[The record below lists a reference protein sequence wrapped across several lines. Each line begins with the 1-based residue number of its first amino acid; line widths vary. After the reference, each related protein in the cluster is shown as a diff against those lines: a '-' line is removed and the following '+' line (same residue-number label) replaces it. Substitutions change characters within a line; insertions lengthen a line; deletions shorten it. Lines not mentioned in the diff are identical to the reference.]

1 MGQSHLQEME
11 GSEGDS
17 RSGADRVGE
26 AGRAVA
32 AGAALDGGAVPR
44 GFANAQPSTFSS
56 FEL

>member
-1 MGQSHLQEME
+1 ME

-32 AGAALDGGAVPR
+32 VGAALDGGAVPR
-44 GFANAQPSTFSS
+44 GFANAASNLVHF
-56 FEL
+56 LLLNYDVI